1 MSARQQGFTLIEVLV
16 ALAIVTIGMAAVM
29 GAITSS
35 ASTITYLHDKTFA
48 AWVAENQIAT
58 LRLQGSL
65 VQAGDTNGDT
75 DYAGTKWHWRMEV
88 AATEIPGVMRI
99 DINVRPAEVKGNDDG
114 PWYTTVT
121 GIQGDA
127 VGVPNGYQPDWGA
140 QQLPGQATSGVMGSG
155 SGAMG
160 SMGNNGT
167 NFGTQGSSDSS
178 SSGLGG
184 TTLGSPS
191 SGGPSGGLGGNGS
204 SLGSPPDSGL
214 SGPGPSSPP
223 DLPPGESPQ

>member
-1 MSARQQGFTLIEVLV
+1 MSAQRGFTLIEVLV

-29 GAITSS
+29 GAISSS
-35 ASTITYLHDKTFA
+35 ASTISYLRDKTFA

-58 LRLQGSL
+58 LRLQGSQ

-75 DYAGTKWHWRMEV
+75 DYAGAKWHWRMEV

-99 DINVRPAEVKGNDDG
+99 DISVRPAEVKGNDDG

-127 VGVPNGYQPDWGA
+127 VAVPNGYLPDWGS
-140 QQLPGQATSGVMGSG
+140 QTLPGQATGGGIGVGTG
-155 SGAMG
+155 GIG

-167 NFGTQGSSDSS
+167 NFGTQGSPDSFGSSS

-191 SGGPSGGLGGNGS
+191 PGGPAGNGP
-204 SLGSPPDSGL
+204 SLGAPPDSGL

-223 DLPPGESPQ
+223 DLPPGEPPQ